1 MVVLATVAAAFV
13 TLPIIGL
20 LQRASWSTLW
30 SDLTSHAAL
39 SALRLSL
46 LCAVAASA
54 ASIVLGTPLAWL
66 LARSEH
72 RALSALRALVLLPM
86 VLPPVVGGVALLAAF
101 SVRSPI
107 GGWLH
112 DTFGWQLTFSPV
124 GVVMAQ
130 TFVGLP
136 FYVLTV
142 EGALRSLDPGFE
154 EAAAGLGARP
164 LRVFA
169 RVTAPLI
176 APSIAAGAVLAW
188 ARALGEFGATLTF
201 AGNIE
206 GRTQTLPLAVYL
218 KLEQGDGSAIA
229 LSLVLVAVSLAALFA
244 LRDRWLVRR

>member
-1 MVVLATVAAAFV
+1 M
-13 TLPIIGL
+13 
-20 LQRASWSTLW
+20 
-30 SDLTSHAAL
+30 
-39 SALRLSL
+39 
-46 LCAVAASA
+46 LCALAASA
-54 ASIVLGTPLAWL
+54 VAIVLGTPLAWV
-66 LARSEH
+66 LARSQRREV
-72 RALSALRALVLLPM
+72 RALRALVLLPM

-101 SVRSPI
+101 SLRSPI

-112 DTFGWQLTFSPV
+112 DAFGLQLTFSPV

-136 FYVLTV
+136 FFVLTV

-154 EAAAGLGARP
+154 EAAAGLGASRM
-164 LRVFA
+164 RVFA

-218 KLEQGDGSAIA
+218 DLEQGDGSAIA
-229 LSLVLVAVSLAALFA
+229 LSLLLVAVSLGALVA
-244 LRDRWLVRR
+244 LRDRWLVRT